1 MSKNIFI
8 FNNVGLVAS
17 IFKIQYHTSAIQ
29 TIWHLSNVS
38 FSYEDLGAAKSP
50 LPEFVI
56 LQGFGFY
63 FNPGLAELDIP

>member
-1 MSKNIFI
+1 MVFSCPEI
-8 FNNVGLVAS
+8 
-17 IFKIQYHTSAIQ
+17 
-29 TIWHLSNVS
+29 S
-38 FSYEDLGAAKSP
+38 FSYKDLGAAKSP